1 MFGPWEG
8 TCAFV
13 HAHIRVTGVEFFRR
27 KEDISVAWH
36 GLAPD
41 FYCSSLLNFGLGKS
55 HLVMHFCNVFLCP
68 QEKLDLRKAVMKP
81 ICSYLSSLF

>member
-1 MFGPWEG
+1 MFGPWKG

-13 HAHIRVTGVEFFRR
+13 HVHICVIGVESLRR

-55 HLVMHFCNVFLCP
+55 CLVMHFCHVFLCP
-68 QEKLDLRKAVMKP
+68 QEKLDPRKAVMKL
-81 ICSYLSSLF
+81 ICSYLSFLF